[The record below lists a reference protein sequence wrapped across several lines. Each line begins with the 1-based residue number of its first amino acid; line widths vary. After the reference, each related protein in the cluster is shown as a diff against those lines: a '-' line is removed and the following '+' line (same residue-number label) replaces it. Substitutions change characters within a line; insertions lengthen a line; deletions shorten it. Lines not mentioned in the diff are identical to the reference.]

1 MRNKKLM
8 LSVLLLIIGLTI
20 IQAQEVIIT
29 SGGNASGSGSASY
42 SIGQIFYTTNN
53 GTNGSVVQGI
63 QQPYEISIVSGIEE
77 TQNIN
82 LLISTYPNPT
92 IDFLILKVDDSF
104 IKQNMFYQLYNISGQ
119 LLESNKIESN
129 ETNINMIKFETSIY
143 LLKIINNNQ
152 SVKTFKIIKN

>member
-8 LSVLLLIIGLTI
+8 LSVLLLVIGQTI

-42 SIGQIFYTTNN
+42 SIGQIFYTTND
-53 GTNGSVVQGI
+53 GTNGSVVQGV
-63 QQPYEISIVSGIEE
+63 QQPYEISIVSGVEE

-92 IDFLILKVDDSF
+92 TDFLILKIDDSF